1 VVGKPLEEV
10 IVATQTDSGNP
21 LDSQMIATAVG
32 DGRTSDCNLDMVDS
46 NGKPRSME
54 CRICP
59 LATKPGAAARGAVI
73 VINDV
78 TEQLKLKSELVRW
91 ATTDDLT
98 GLMNR
103 RQFDVCLQRAVD
115 SAREND
121 VAHCLCYMDL
131 DQFKVVND
139 TCGHVA
145 GDELL
150 HRVAKLL
157 RDQVRHGDDIARLGG
172 DEFALLLSHCTV
184 EQGARVTEKLL
195 QALQE
200 FRFVWE
206 DRVFS
211 IGISIGVIA
220 IDAHSAS
227 GASVLADADAA
238 CYAAKDAGRNRIH
251 IAHPADDELA
261 DRRTELQL
269 VNQINDALT
278 NDRFALFTQ
287 AIRPLNEKDDP
298 GVHFEVLV
306 RMLDA
311 GGTLRLPGHFL
322 PTAERFDLASGI
334 DRWVV
339 VATLQHLEQHPS
351 LCQRIG
357 QCSINL
363 SGQSLGDQQFE
374 SWLTTVLD
382 GSTVS
387 PGKLCFEVTETAAIA
402 NLSHARAL
410 MSTLRARGCRWAL
423 DDFGSGFS
431 SLAYLKSLPFD
442 YLKIDGLFV
451 RDIVDDEQ
459 DLAMVRLINEISKT
473 MKMKTIAE
481 FVEHDEIRQLLAN
494 LGVDYGQGYSIQEP
508 QPIEALEKTL
518 AADSA

>member
-195 QALQE
+195 
-200 FRFVWE
+200 
-206 DRVFS
+206 
-211 IGISIGVIA
+211 
-220 IDAHSAS
+220 
-227 GASVLADADAA
+227 
-238 CYAAKDAGRNRIH
+238 
-251 IAHPADDELA
+251 
-261 DRRTELQL
+261 
-269 VNQINDALT
+269 
-278 NDRFALFTQ
+278 
-287 AIRPLNEKDDP
+287 
-298 GVHFEVLV
+298 
-306 RMLDA
+306 
-311 GGTLRLPGHFL
+311 
-322 PTAERFDLASGI
+322 
-334 DRWVV
+334 
-339 VATLQHLEQHPS
+339 
-351 LCQRIG
+351 
-357 QCSINL
+357 
-363 SGQSLGDQQFE
+363 
-374 SWLTTVLD
+374 
-382 GSTVS
+382 
-387 PGKLCFEVTETAAIA
+387 
-402 NLSHARAL
+402 
-410 MSTLRARGCRWAL
+410 
-423 DDFGSGFS
+423 
-431 SLAYLKSLPFD
+431 
-442 YLKIDGLFV
+442 
-451 RDIVDDEQ
+451 
-459 DLAMVRLINEISKT
+459 
-473 MKMKTIAE
+473 
-481 FVEHDEIRQLLAN
+481 
-494 LGVDYGQGYSIQEP
+494 
-508 QPIEALEKTL
+508 
-518 AADSA
+518 